1 MNRDLLNHKLRL
13 SSPAH
18 KLLIPVFVITMETG
32 ETIAGL
38 TVPSFLGMV
47 GIIMHNKCH
56 KRKRHF
62 TDSFTFIEEVGEG
75 GRRVTGELPTG
86 KR

>member
-47 GIIMHNKCH
+47 GIITHNK
-56 KRKRHF
+56 
-62 TDSFTFIEEVGEG
+62 
-75 GRRVTGELPTG
+75 
-86 KR
+86 